1 MTRQARIIPDA
12 LAEIAK
18 ARIAVIGDVMID
30 DYITGD
36 VSRISP
42 EAPVPVVRGTSQRQV
57 PGGAANVAANIIAM
71 GAEAYLIGVVGED
84 DGAETLMAL
93 LEQHSGR
100 CRNGL
105 VREAGRKTTRKA
117 RILAQ
122 RQQVLRLDTEDTHPI
137 TAATCAE
144 LLETGSAAIDWA
156 DVVVLSDYG
165 KGVLGES
172 TLRGLID
179 AARARGKLLIV
190 DPKRLDLRAY
200 RGASILTPN
209 RAELALATGLPLETE
224 TEIAEAAAAAR
235 AAFGGALLLT
245 RSEKGMSYFDD
256 EVGAVHVPTVAREVF
271 DVSGAGDTVV
281 AALAC
286 ALAAG
291 AGRIDAVRIANHA
304 AGIVVA
310 KSGTA
315 TLTQKELVEALSA
328 SETAPGESSAPGAL
342 VNWTAAAR
350 LRAAWRERGFTVG
363 LANGCFDIVHPG
375 HTSLIGE
382 AAARCDRLIMA
393 LNSDASV
400 RRLKGEG
407 RPVQSET
414 ARAAVIGAMRGVDLV
429 VLFDED
435 TPLELIQALEPDVL
449 VKGSDYTVDRV
460 VGADLVMAR
469 GGKVVLVDLVAGQST
484 TAILARSR

>member
-12 LAEIAK
+12 LAEIAR
-18 ARIAVIGDVMID
+18 ARVAVIGDVMID
-30 DYITGD
+30 DYISGD

-57 PGGAANVAANIIAM
+57 PGGAANVAANIVAM
-71 GAEAYLIGVVGED
+71 GATARLVGVVGGD
-84 DGAETLMAL
+84 DGAERLMVL
-93 LEQHSGR
+93 LAGHSGQ
-100 CRNGL
+100 CENGL
-105 VREAGRKTTRKA
+105 VTEAGRRTTRKA

-122 RQQVLRLDTEDTHPI
+122 RQQMLRLDTEDTHPMA
-137 TAATCAE
+137 AATRAA
-144 LLETGSAAIDWA
+144 LLEAGRAAIAWA

-165 KGVLGES
+165 KGVLDDA
-172 TLRGLID
+172 TLPGLIE
-179 AARARGKLLIV
+179 AARIAGKVLIV
-190 DPKRLDLRAY
+190 DPKRADLRGYA
-200 RGASILTPN
+200 GASILTPN

-224 TEIAEAAAAAR
+224 ADIAAAAAKAR
-235 AAFGGALLLT
+235 AAFGGALLVT

-315 TLTQKELVEALSA
+315 TLTQKELIEALSA
-328 SETAPGESSAPGAL
+328 SEAPPGEPQAAGAL
-342 VNWTAAAR
+342 VDWETARR

-375 HTSLIGE
+375 HTTLIRE

-393 LNSDASV
+393 LNADASV

-429 VLFDED
+429 VLFDQD

-449 VKGSDYTVDRV
+449 VKGSDYTIDRV
-460 VGADLVMAR
+460 VGADLVTAR
-469 GGKVVLVDLVAGQST
+469 GGRVVLVDLVAGQST
-484 TAILARSR
+484 TAILARSH